1 MEGRNH
7 TTVTEFILVGFSD
20 LPELQIPLFVLFLVI
35 YIFTLVGN
43 LGIIILS
50 HLDVRLQTP
59 MYFFLSNLSIIDLGY
74 SSAVA
79 PKMLMTLVSDD
90 NTIPFVEC
98 AIQFYFF
105 CIFATNEACI
115 LSVMAYDRFV
125 AICNPLLYSIAM
137 SKRRCVFLVIASYL
151 ACFVNATTQTIF
163 IFSLSFCGSNVIN
176 HFFCDIPPIVKL
188 SCSDLTVTN
197 TVHFTLASIFV
208 MSTILI
214 VLVSYVYII
223 ATIVKIRSA
232 EGRRKAFS
240 TCASH
245 LTAITIFYGTIMF
258 MYMRPSSEYA
268 MDQDKFISVFYTLVI
283 PMLNPLIYSLRNK
296 DVKEAMKRLR
306 IQIWPLAEAGVL
318 AVPGGT
324 QPSFRMLQRVLI

>member
-35 YIFTLVGN
+35 YIITLVGN

-50 HLDVRLQTP
+50 HLDARLQTP

-125 AICNPLLYSIAM
+125 AICNPLLYSTAM

-151 ACFVNATTQTIF
+151 ACIVSATTHTIF

-188 SCSDLTVTN
+188 SCSDLIVTN

-208 MSTILI
+208 MGTVLV

-245 LTAITIFYGTIMF
+245 LTAITIFYGTVMF

-268 MDQDKFISVFYTLVI
+268 TDQDKFISVFYTLVI

-296 DVKEAMKRLR
+296 DVKEAMKRLVN
-306 IQIWPLAEAGVL
+306 LVHCG
-318 AVPGGT
+318 
-324 QPSFRMLQRVLI
+324 